1 MNKISIFIALFASGM
16 TLFVSVFVLVK
27 DWRDQ
32 VMRYL
37 AAFCIAGMGIIFT
50 MFLTYAFPDYFDLT
64 RLNKITQ
71 LSTLMTFSII
81 FILSFIFPQREIEFP
96 FWKSALIILPALAA
110 GLAVVFTDITIT
122 RAYFK
127 DGEFIRDYNK
137 EFPGYTIYAGL
148 AFAYILST
156 LGKFV
161 RKYITTKEY
170 IYRLQM
176 RYLFVGSSVAITV
189 ASVFSIIMPRFF
201 NYSDMYVIGPAA
213 AALIIIA
220 ALFYTVIAHNLLD
233 ITTVI
238 HKTFVYAVISTLILL
253 PIFGILWAY
262 DRHFL
267 ITADVPYYLVAMV
280 VIVIFILFSV
290 YIQPAID
297 RTFKRK
303 QYAFGS
309 IVDSFVLE
317 MEGVRDLQSV
327 IQRTVNILREGLS
340 LRRVFFILL
349 NDMTRKYELFYFKG
363 DQPQFKLEPI
373 ERNASIIRWF
383 VRNQEILQM
392 SRVYIDKSLSEIK
405 DEISS
410 FFNDNGVQL
419 MLPIYYER
427 RLIGLLC
434 LGVKE
439 TLSGYHTDELE
450 KLRFFHSKSNDFIS
464 SALTYQKAVKDQL
477 VARTIDLSSQIL
489 KDAVP
494 PSLPNIGPIK
504 FGAFIIPKY
513 AEGSDYF
520 DFIRPGEQGVG
531 ILATDISGIGVN
543 SALYSVMLRSAFQ
556 ASINEAPSTSTVA
569 QNLNR
574 ALWNYTRGQGGL
586 VTAMYLYY
594 DIKSMRLMYT
604 NAGYPGLEL
613 FRIEKNNFDTLDTEG
628 IPLGYDADSAYG
640 IGRTDMVRGDIGVL
654 YSKTLTT
661 SRNHKGEDLGLLRL
675 RSIVM
680 ENRTRS
686 AAEIAAQIKS
696 AFDTLMGL
704 STPDSDVIVI
714 VFKIM

>member
-1 MNKISIFIALFASGM
+1 MNKISIFISLIASGLI
-16 TLFVSVFVLVK
+16 LFVSVFVLVK

-37 AAFCIAGMGIIFT
+37 AAFCMAGLGLLFT

-64 RLNKITQ
+64 QLNRITQ

-81 FILSFIFPQREIEFP
+81 LVISFIFPQRDKVFP

-110 GLAVVFTDITIT
+110 GLIVVFTDITIT

-127 DGEFIRDYNK
+127 NGEFIRDFNQKYS
-137 EFPGYTIYAGL
+137 GYTFYAGL
-148 AFAYILST
+148 AFAYILSA
-156 LGKFV
+156 LGNFV

-201 NYSDMYVIGPAA
+201 NYTDLYVIGPAA
-213 AALIIIA
+213 ASFITIGS
-220 ALFYTVIAHNLLD
+220 LFYTVIAYNLLD

-238 HKTFVYAVISTLILL
+238 HKTFVYAVISTIILL
-253 PIFGILWAY
+253 PISAILWAY
-262 DRHFL
+262 DRHFM
-267 ITADVPYYLVAMV
+267 IPADVPYYLIAIS

-297 RTFKRK
+297 RVFKRK

-340 LRRVFFILL
+340 LRRAFFILL

-363 DQPQFKLEPI
+363 DVPQFKLEPI

-392 SRVYIDKSLSEIK
+392 SRVYIDRSFSEIK
-405 DEISS
+405 DDISS
-410 FFNDNGVQL
+410 FFNDNGVQIV
-419 MLPIYYER
+419 LPIYYER

-439 TLSGYHTDELE
+439 TLTGYHTDELE
-450 KLRFFHSKSNDFIS
+450 KLKFFHSKSNDFIS

-477 VARTIDLSSQIL
+477 IARTIDLSSQIL
-489 KDAVP
+489 KGAVP
-494 PSLPNIGPIK
+494 PTLPNIGPIK

-531 ILATDISGIGVN
+531 VLATDISGIGVN

-556 ASINEAPSTSTVA
+556 ASINDAPSTSTVV

-574 ALWNYTRGQGGL
+574 ALWNYNRGQGGL
-586 VTAMYLYY
+586 VTALYLYY
-594 DIKSMRLMYT
+594 DVKSMRLMYT

-628 IPLGYDADSAYG
+628 IPLGYDAGSAFG
-640 IGRTDMVRGDIGVL
+640 IGRTDLIRGDIGVL

-661 SRNHKGEDLGLLRL
+661 SKNLKGEELGLLRL

-686 AAEIAAQIKS
+686 ATDVAAQIKN

-704 STPDSDVIVI
+704 SSPDSDVIVI
-714 VFKIM
+714 VFKIH